1 MIAELV
7 VDCVVVGLIGGLLSL
22 DRTGAFQ
29 VMISRPLVSAP
40 LIGIVLG
47 ESMLGLSAGVI
58 IELLYMADRPVGGY
72 MPTHETALAV
82 LVVALSAAFMT
93 GSGQSG
99 GAITLAGLS
108 GALTVLAPVL
118 LISILVAPIYR
129 TADVFSR
136 RLNEELFCEA
146 RDEFEAGTG
155 SVAMLKVK
163 NIRGLFNFFWP
174 TSALLFVSV
183 LILSLAAYLIGSKL
197 GAPDGVKLY
206 PVIAGFLV
214 LGIAFALNALKSRGT
229 LIVFS
234 VCGVLTALI
243 WTVVK

>member
-29 VMISRPLVSAP
+29 IMISRPLVSAP

-72 MPTHETALAV
+72 MPTHETALSVMA
-82 LVVALSAAFMT
+82 VALSAAFMA

-99 GAITLAGLS
+99 GVTSLAGLS
-108 GALTVLAPVL
+108 GVTAILAPAL

-129 TADVFSR
+129 TADAFSR

-146 RDEFEAGTG
+146 RAELKAGTG
-155 SVAMLKVK
+155 SAAMLWVK
-163 NIRGLFNFFWP
+163 NITGLFNFFWP
-174 TSALLFVSV
+174 TSALLFVSIF
-183 LILSLAAYLIGSKL
+183 ILSIAAYFIGSKL
-197 GAPDGVKLY
+197 GAIDGVKLY
-206 PVIAGFLV
+206 PIFVSFLV
-214 LGIAFALNALKSRGT
+214 LGIALALNALKSRGT

-234 VCGVLTALI
+234 LCGVLTALI